1 MNLQSDSCARP
12 LQAIAYDNA
21 RMLKLRTVLVASPL
35 GEERKKGEPS
45 VFNGKSL
52 VEMRKIVRATE
63 NSCPLVNGSIPAST
77 AAFTLNGHW

>member
-1 MNLQSDSCARP
+1 MNLQSDSRARP

-35 GEERKKGEPS
+35 GEKKKGEPS

-52 VEMRKIVRATE
+52 VEMRKLFAQPKIVVR
-63 NSCPLVNGSIPAST
+63 
-77 AAFTLNGHW
+77 